1 MSIKEKVQP
10 FPELKESILHDI
22 NKFRTQSDQSS
33 KTILTKQDDLD
44 TRVKSIYDICSNFK
58 SLRLQETEEKRD
70 QYREMS
76 KQITSLSELAQHAQV
91 PSRYFYFYSNSNS
104 LNIGW
109 TCHYKRK
116 IVGTNWGSCDLPS
129 NGTFTI
135 GKLIVYFTNICQ
147 VRDKLAREYILK
159 ELELHRGFE
168 AEKAAINNTH
178 QSKIKEI
185 EDVNHELKATNISL
199 VSLVEQKVVTLDFT
213 YTIHSRN

>member
-1 MSIKEKVQP
+1 MEVILLRIEPLMNERLETLSESFQKFISGILMSIKEKVQP

-104 LNIGW
+104 LNIG
-109 TCHYKRK
+109 
-116 IVGTNWGSCDLPS
+116 
-129 NGTFTI
+129 
-135 GKLIVYFTNICQ
+135 
-147 VRDKLAREYILK
+147 
-159 ELELHRGFE
+159 
-168 AEKAAINNTH
+168 
-178 QSKIKEI
+178 
-185 EDVNHELKATNISL
+185 
-199 VSLVEQKVVTLDFT
+199 
-213 YTIHSRN
+213 